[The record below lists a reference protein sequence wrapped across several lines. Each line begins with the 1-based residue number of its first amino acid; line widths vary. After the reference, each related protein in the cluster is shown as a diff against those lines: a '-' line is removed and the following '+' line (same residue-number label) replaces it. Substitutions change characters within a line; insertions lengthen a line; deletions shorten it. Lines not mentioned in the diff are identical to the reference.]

1 MKEAFT
7 NFIAVIIA
15 LFFAI
20 FLIALRI
27 IEALSIPLFVIFLIL
42 KLCGIITWAWIFV
55 FLPLIIFAGA
65 FIILFVI
72 GILKIYSNSNIE

>member
-1 MKEAFT
+1 MKKAFT

-27 IEALSIPLFVIFLIL
+27 VEALSYTLFIIFLIL
-42 KLCGIITWAWIFV
+42 KLCNIITWAWIFV
-55 FLPLIIFAGA
+55 FLPLILFVGVR
-65 FIILFVI
+65 IILLVI
-72 GILKIYSNSNIE
+72 GILKIYSDSSIE